1 MLFDRVDAVRRTAAE
16 QLVMAARIDLDRC
29 PSRPRH
35 HVPGVVCYGGDD
47 RLPPLALSPR
57 SPHPPSPLPMV
68 GLRPELQLARSQDC
82 VSPTQTPTQDAVFF
96 HPLGEIEEALDQ
108 DLGDKHGAVDLVQE
122 GQHWAPRAQE
132 VQGRAGARSSLV
144 QNALGGVVARESSD
158 DIDVQPCSVG
168 SDVSA
173 READASS
180 ALETPTPLTLSP
192 VGQGGA
198 LGSAGVGVEVSDGA
212 RVALGGL
219 GVGSETDYASRDRTR
234 ACGLWLRLVMVPLM
248 RECLA
253 GSYRG
258 RLLALHMTQVS
269 KERPGFP
276 VWL

>member
-1 MLFDRVDAVRRTAAE
+1 MLFDRVDAVRRAAAE

-108 DLGDKHGAVDLVQE
+108 DLGGKQGAVGLAQE
-122 GQHWAPRAQE
+122 GGNWARRAQE
-132 VQGRAGARSSLV
+132 AEGRAEARSSFV
-144 QNALGGVVARESSD
+144 QNASGGVVARESSD
-158 DIDVQPCSVG
+158 GIDLQPCSAS

-173 READASS
+173 READASL

-192 VGQGGA
+192 VGQGGV
-198 LGSAGVGVEVSDGA
+198 LKSAGVSGEVSDEACGA
-212 RVALGGL
+212 LDRL
-219 GVGSETDYASRDRTR
+219 GVGSETDFASRDRTR

-269 KERPGFP
+269 KKLSGFP
-276 VWL
+276 VLL